1 MNENNSDYKT
11 FELEAHVLPNGKY
24 GQQLAVDKIT
34 EYNEKGT
41 SDDYLFHTNLK
52 YTASTVMHLH

>member
-1 MNENNSDYKT
+1 MDENNNDYKS

-24 GQQLAVDKIT
+24 GQQLAVDQIT

-41 SDDYLFHTNLK
+41 SDDNIFY
-52 YTASTVMHLH
+52 SIQIWSSQQVQ